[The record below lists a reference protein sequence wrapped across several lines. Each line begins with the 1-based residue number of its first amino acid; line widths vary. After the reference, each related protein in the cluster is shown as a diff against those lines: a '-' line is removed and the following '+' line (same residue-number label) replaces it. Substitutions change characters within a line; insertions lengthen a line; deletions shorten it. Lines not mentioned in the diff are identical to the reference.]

1 MIDKEIIGGVSPL
14 KARQSSRGGKNAARA
29 TSTGKRRGGF
39 AKSKGKRGGGGRN
52 VGGYNVQTRFT
63 PPAGF
68 APRGS
73 GGTTIVPTKP
83 YSFDPE
89 GKMQVEPPADVGGD
103 GVEKRTIPAEE
114 GKKGNEFAD
123 NCYGPNGEKLQGKSY
138 YSEKKGMNILCDW
151 KKGAKD
157 DGSFSYDK
165 KGTDAYD
172 EQRTYQKDSDGEIIA
187 SSYSEWERVNNK

>member
-68 APRGS
+68 APPGS

-83 YSFDPE
+83 YSFDPD
-89 GKMQVEPPADVGGD
+89 GKMQVEPPADKGGD

-114 GKKGNEFAD
+114 QKKGNEFSE
-123 NCYGPNGEKLQGKSY
+123 NCIGANGEKLEGKTY
-138 YSEKKGMNILCDW
+138 YSKIKGMDILCAWD
-151 KKGAKD
+151 KDAKD
-157 DGSFSYDK
+157 DGSFGYDK
-165 KGTDAYD
+165 KATDAYD
-172 EQRTYQKDSDGEIIA
+172 EQRTYKTDSDGGIIA
-187 SSYSEWERVNNK
+187 DSYSEWEKVNNK